1 MNNFKLFLRDNKF
14 YLSSEYN
21 GTEYTF
27 NEEGKLLDK
36 EMKFKVSEV
45 YENNF
50 IYLNLIELARYR
62 AKLDMC
68 EHNIKISKHRNS
80 IEKLTSEEI
89 RKEAE
94 KAHILDE
101 LIWGVLFVG

>member
-1 MNNFKLFLRDNKF
+1 MNNFRLFLRDNKF

-21 GTEYTF
+21 GVEYTF

-45 YENNF
+45 YENNMVF
-50 IYLNLIELARYR
+50 MNLIEMARYK
-62 AKLDMC
+62 AKTDMC
-68 EHNIKISKHRNS
+68 DHNIKIYKHRNS
-80 IEKLTSEEI
+80 LEKLNNDEMK
-89 RKEAE
+89 KEAE
-94 KAHILDE
+94 KAHILNE